1 MPASYEVIQI
11 NEDTWRVEDSGVRFF
26 LLAGKT
32 KALLID
38 SGMQVHHAK
47 DIAEGLT
54 SLPVQLLNT
63 HADPDHIGSNAQF
76 DAPYMSLS
84 ELSNYQARGNKGEVT
99 PVWDGDVIDL
109 GERRLTVIA
118 LPGHTPGSIAV
129 LDEKYRVLIS
139 GDPIQ
144 DGVIFM
150 QGVQRNMVAYR
161 HSLQRLMT
169 MTDRF
174 DAIWPS
180 HGSFPV
186 APAIIPEL
194 ITAAERIMAHEIV
207 PFQKEIH
214 GNVVDVYDAGVAKF
228 LRDLE

>member
-1 MPASYEVIQI
+1 MPTSYEIIQI
-11 NEDTWRVEDSGVRFF
+11 NEDTWRVEDNGVRFF
-26 LLAGKT
+26 LLVGKDR
-32 KALLID
+32 ALLID
-38 SGMQVHHAK
+38 SGMQVHNAK
-47 DIAEGLT
+47 EIAEGLT

-63 HADPDHIGSNAQF
+63 HADTDHIGSNAEF
-76 DAPYMSLS
+76 VAPYMSLS
-84 ELSNYQARGNKGEVT
+84 ELSNYHRRGNHGEVT

-109 GERRLTVIA
+109 GERKLTVIA

-129 LDEKYRVLIS
+129 MDEKYRVLIS

-161 HSLQRLMT
+161 HSLQRLLT
-169 MTDRF
+169 MTSRF

-186 APAIIPEL
+186 APSILPEL
-194 ITAAERIMAHEIV
+194 ITAAERIMAGEIV

-214 GNVVDVYDAGVAKF
+214 GNIVDVYNAGVARF
-228 LRDLE
+228 LRDRE